1 MAGGAG
7 SHRCL
12 RLLLDEHFSPKI
24 ARGLRELGHDV
35 IAVKERPDLIARS
48 DRAHFA
54 STRDQ
59 RRAIVTQDLGD
70 FRPLLEQA
78 ANAGETTYGLIC
90 VPSKVRLRRE
100 ATGQLIAV
108 LDRLLKENP
117 DDDAA
122 VKRGGEIWMSV
133 GPSGR

>member
-1 MAGGAG
+1 MAGRAG
-7 SHRCL
+7 SLRGL

-24 ARGLRELGHDV
+24 AQGLRKLGHDV
-35 IAVKERPDLIARS
+35 VAVKERLDLLARS

-54 STRDQ
+54 AMQDQ

-78 ANAGETTYGLIC
+78 ANDGERTYGLIC
-90 VPSKVRLRRE
+90 VPSKIRLRRD
-100 ATGQLIAV
+100 ATGQLLAA

-122 VKRGGEIWMSV
+122 AKRGGEIWLNV
-133 GPSGR
+133 EPTP